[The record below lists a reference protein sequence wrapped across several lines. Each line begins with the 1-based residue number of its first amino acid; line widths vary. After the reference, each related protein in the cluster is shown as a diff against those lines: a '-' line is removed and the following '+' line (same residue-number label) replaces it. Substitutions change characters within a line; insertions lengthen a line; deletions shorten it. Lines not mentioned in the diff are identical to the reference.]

1 MLLDETTIY
10 MIMIGIYSLGIA
22 YFIIRWY
29 RNRSK
34 LLVRIKYP
42 KEKRLLVTPEG
53 DYVTLGEKQSLGRGK
68 GFAPAWTVNF
78 SMACLY
84 FTGWFNNRLTLDVM
98 PDAKEAIP
106 YFKPLTEDKIPK
118 WTKKE
123 HEDYA
128 TLTGLKAL
136 QQLGE
141 QKTSMVLW
149 IIVALQII
157 GLILPFVM
165 GRIRF

>member
-1 MLLDETTIY
+1 
-10 MIMIGIYSLGIA
+10 
-22 YFIIRWY
+22 
-29 RNRSK
+29 
-34 LLVRIKYP
+34 
-42 KEKRLLVTPEG
+42 
-53 DYVTLGEKQSLGRGK
+53 
-68 GFAPAWTVNF
+68 
-78 SMACLY
+78 MACLY
-84 FTGWFNNRLTLDVM
+84 FSGWFKNRLTLDVM

-106 YFKPLTEDKIPK
+106 YFKPLDPDKIPK

-123 HEDYA
+123 HEEYA

-141 QKTSMVLW
+141 QKTSMVMW

-157 GLILPFVM
+157 AIIIPFLS